1 MWTAAVLSVG
11 WLAHHAVCWVAWCRL
26 ISALPRC
33 CYALHTFSLY
43 GGTWIEMQR
52 SFLSMCFTRLPSP
65 ITADHY
71 HYSRRVGIGRDTQ
84 TDISHSPIL
93 QRFEYSITDIRYRS
107 NTSMRSCSWYINS
120 FFIRLCCIFV
130 SILLIYL
137 TSKAWSCIDSRIGSE
152 HSFEVII
159 CVYKTWQ
166 TPILVSFPDQ
176 HQKDKPFS
184 ILMNLGL

>member
-1 MWTAAVLSVG
+1 VTVTTCNARGARSQCRDVWTAAVLSVG
-11 WLAHHAVCWVAWCRL
+11 WLAHHAACWVAWCRL

-33 CYALHTFSLY
+33 SYALHTFSLY

-71 HYSRRVGIGRDTQ
+71 HYSRRVGIVRDTQ

-93 QRFEYSITDIRYRS
+93 QRCEYSVTDIWYRS
-107 NTSMRSCSWYINS
+107 S
-120 FFIRLCCIFV
+120 FFICLCCIFV
-130 SILLIYL
+130 SISLIYL

-152 HSFEVII
+152 HSFEVIV
-159 CVYKTWQ
+159 CVCKT
-166 TPILVSFPDQ
+166 DR
-176 HQKDKPFS
+176 HPF
-184 ILMNLGL
+184 